1 MKYGLGKKIVYSIII
16 VALLAAVT
24 YGAAVGYGSK
34 KRGSASDI
42 DLGLDLAGG
51 VSITYEIAESNPTE
65 QEINDTIEKLEK
77 RVEGKSTE
85 SSVYKAGDRR
95 ISVEIPGVTD
105 ANAIL
110 EELGTP
116 GSLEFLDEEGYEAF
130 SNKGVYTPL
139 LTGSDVKDAQP
150 YTDNNSSSTSKTQF
164 GVSLTFTEEG
174 ATKFAEATKANLN
187 KAIYIVY
194 DGQVVSA
201 PRVEAEI
208 TGGSA
213 QITNMES
220 YETADNLA
228 VYIRVGSI
236 PLTLN
241 EVSSNIVGAQLGQD
255 AIKTSLLAAVIG
267 LAILCLFMICIYR
280 LPGVVATLALW
291 MYTALMLFLI
301 SVYDLTLTL
310 PGIAGIILDIGM
322 AVDANVIIYS
332 RIKDEIGAG
341 RSVEQA
347 IVAGYNKATS
357 AIVDGNVTTII
368 AALVLYI
375 FGTGTIRGFAVTLG
389 LGIVISMF
397 TALVIT
403 RVIMKLFYNFGLKS
417 PVLYGQTKNIK
428 VRNFLGI
435 RKICYILSIVVI
447 IAGFIGM
454 GVFKGDGKGAF
465 NYSLEFVG
473 GSSSTYD
480 FAKEYSQQEIE
491 DQIIPVIKSAGNIN
505 EVQQQKVKD
514 SNKVTFKTTDLSLEQ
529 RENIEKAVT
538 EKFAIKDG
546 SIVETETIG
555 SSISNSVRT
564 SAIISVIIAT
574 ICMLIYIIIRF
585 RDVRFALAA
594 VIALLHDCLVVLAFY
609 AFSRISV
616 GTTFIACMLTLV
628 GYSINS
634 TIVIFDR
641 IRELL
646 KNANKKTNITELV
659 NTAVSNTFVRTIN
672 TSITTLIMLIA
683 LVILGV
689 ASVKEFTI
697 PLTVGVIVGAYS
709 SSCLTSAA
717 WYDMGGK
724 KRGITEE
731 MNKKAKEALE
741 EAGKDAEGAQV

>member
-255 AIKTSLLAAVIG
+255 AIKTSLFS
-267 LAILCLFMICIYR
+267 CSYR
-280 LPGVVATLALW
+280 TCNSL
-291 MYTALMLFLI
+291 LI
-301 SVYDLTLTL
+301 HDLHL
-310 PGIAGIILDIGM
+310 
-322 AVDANVIIYS
+322 
-332 RIKDEIGAG
+332 
-341 RSVEQA
+341 
-347 IVAGYNKATS
+347 
-357 AIVDGNVTTII
+357 
-368 AALVLYI
+368 
-375 FGTGTIRGFAVTLG
+375 
-389 LGIVISMF
+389 
-397 TALVIT
+397 
-403 RVIMKLFYNFGLKS
+403 
-417 PVLYGQTKNIK
+417 
-428 VRNFLGI
+428 
-435 RKICYILSIVVI
+435 
-447 IAGFIGM
+447 
-454 GVFKGDGKGAF
+454 
-465 NYSLEFVG
+465 
-473 GSSSTYD
+473 
-480 FAKEYSQQEIE
+480 
-491 DQIIPVIKSAGNIN
+491 
-505 EVQQQKVKD
+505 
-514 SNKVTFKTTDLSLEQ
+514 
-529 RENIEKAVT
+529 
-538 EKFAIKDG
+538 
-546 SIVETETIG
+546 
-555 SSISNSVRT
+555 
-564 SAIISVIIAT
+564 
-574 ICMLIYIIIRF
+574 
-585 RDVRFALAA
+585 
-594 VIALLHDCLVVLAFY
+594 
-609 AFSRISV
+609 
-616 GTTFIACMLTLV
+616 
-628 GYSINS
+628 
-634 TIVIFDR
+634 
-641 IRELL
+641 
-646 KNANKKTNITELV
+646 
-659 NTAVSNTFVRTIN
+659 
-672 TSITTLIMLIA
+672 
-683 LVILGV
+683 
-689 ASVKEFTI
+689 
-697 PLTVGVIVGAYS
+697 
-709 SSCLTSAA
+709 
-717 WYDMGGK
+717 
-724 KRGITEE
+724 
-731 MNKKAKEALE
+731 
-741 EAGKDAEGAQV
+741 